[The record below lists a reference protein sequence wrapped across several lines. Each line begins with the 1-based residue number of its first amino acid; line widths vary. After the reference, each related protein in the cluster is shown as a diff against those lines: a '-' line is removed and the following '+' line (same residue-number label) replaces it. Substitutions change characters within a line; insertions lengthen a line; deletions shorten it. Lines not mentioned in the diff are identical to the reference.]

1 MASFRL
7 LCDPNCNLSQICC
20 IIDAHKISHIKLWYH
35 KAFSENV
42 FNYWSVLLNPTSE
55 IYFIF
60 ETEVVVEVEA
70 DNQRPELRYS
80 SNYDYEWIGFN

>member
-20 IIDAHKISHIKLWYH
+20 IIDAHKISHIKLWCH
-35 KAFSENV
+35 KAFSKDV
-42 FNYWSVLLNPTSE
+42 LNYWSVLLNQTSE